1 MKNLFIALI
10 TFVSFGAFAQEK
22 QIPSPPAMAMANV
35 GDVHVM
41 VKYAQPAVKGRL
53 IFGTKEEKALVPYGE
68 VWRTG
73 ANEATTIEFYK
84 DVTVEGQ
91 KVAKGTYSLFT
102 IPGKSEWTVILNSVA
117 KQWGAYN
124 YDASKDVI
132 RFKVKPYST
141 EMTERLTF
149 KVEKSGKVSVAWD
162 KTGISFNVK

>member
-1 MKNLFIALI
+1 MKNVLIALFCLI
-10 TFVSFGAFAQEK
+10 GFGALAQEK
-22 QIPSPPAMAMANV
+22 TIPSPAAVAMANV

-84 DVTVEGQ
+84 DVTVQGQ
-91 KVAKGTYSLFT
+91 KVAKGIYALFT
-102 IPGKSEWTVILNSVA
+102 IPGKDSWTVILNSDA

-124 YDASKDVI
+124 YDVKKDVL
-132 RFKVKPYST
+132 RFNVKPT
-141 EMTERLTF
+141 EVEKKERLEIT
-149 KVEKSGKVSVAWD
+149 VEKSGKVSIAWD
-162 KTGISFNVK
+162 KTGISFMVK